1 MEKILKRIKAQ
12 FDPYYE
18 IPFTTYKAVIP
29 YLDIEEYPPRY
40 LVKRRSM
47 VEVKARY
54 LLEGGMGLYAHTEK
68 GVLCQ
73 KYFKENQIACDFNS
87 YIPQMLSNKLIKT
100 YVSSVAVVFYKKDF
114 NPLTEELP
122 DFAKLALRITEEV
135 YNQNIKWQERM
146 AGKNA
151 KERVR
156 IFLKKDPH
164 ALQLLPQKDIA
175 NMLSMSPEVL
185 SRILKELEKEGPSF
199 DHE

>member
-1 MEKILKRIKAQ
+1 MEKILRRIKAQ

-18 IPFTTYKAVIP
+18 IPFATYKAVTP
-29 YLDIEEYPPRY
+29 FLDIEEYPPRH

-54 LLEGGMGLYAHTEK
+54 LLEGGMGLYAHTDK
-68 GVLCQ
+68 GVRCQ

-87 YIPQMLSNKLIKT
+87 YSTQMLSNKLIKT
-100 YVSSVAVVFYKKDF
+100 YVNTVAVVFYKKDF
-114 NPLTEELP
+114 FPLSEAHPE
-122 DFAKLALRITEEV
+122 FALLALRITEEV

-151 KERVR
+151 KERVM
-156 IFLKKDPH
+156 IFLNKDPH
-164 ALQLLPQKDIA
+164 ALQLLPQKDVA

-185 SRILKELEKEGPSF
+185 SRVLKELDKDGPSF